1 MQPFYW
7 VGCFLL
13 ISLCRRLHRLQQ
25 AGRLRSKQYA
35 TTLRRVKKKGGDRS
49 PPFPYSKTVLPGAPT
64 KSPIG
69 SGQAGQAAGRGKGLE
84 GQPQAQRHDA
94 RCWCP
99 QRGSRGVLRQA
110 LRCAKRAIAQI
121 AVNTIEAGVV
131 EEVLGCGSE
140 FELHHLCQ
148 LEGLAQG
155 HVHLHELR
163 PMKNISTESAEAFVQ
178 GTGARIRG
186 VAKERVCHETCDVS
200 IRIQNWRKAIV
211 VQVTIRKAA

>member
-7 VGCFLL
+7 VGCILL

-35 TTLRRVKKKGGDRS
+35 TTLRRVKNKG
-49 PPFPYSKTVLPGAPT
+49 PT
-64 KSPIG
+64 S
-69 SGQAGQAAGRGKGLE
+69 LN
-84 GQPQAQRHDA
+84 
-94 RCWCP
+94 
-99 QRGSRGVLRQA
+99 A
-110 LRCAKRAIAQI
+110 L
-121 AVNTIEAGVV
+121 AVIHN
-131 EEVLGCGSE
+131 LS
-140 FELHHLCQ
+140 
-148 LEGLAQG
+148 AQG
-155 HVHLHELR
+155 HVYLNELR